1 MSIILHYVLRNI
13 KKSKLRSVI
22 IILALMLST
31 VVLYSTLMVR
41 DSITEH
47 YIELSREIYKGYDLV
62 ASSDENEL
70 LKKNELDMGN
80 VTVSDKLPMAMT
92 AGKYSDNNIIY
103 IAYQSDIEKLIA
115 DELITITDELADWDK
130 TGKKDVILSEDAVKK
145 NGLKLG
151 DTIKV
156 DFLNGEKEFRIAAL
170 AADKGLFKNET
181 TSNMLSFS
189 AAYSLTDE
197 ETGYNQ
203 IYIKLGENEKLAD
216 AAEIIEDNNEDIKVV
231 QLYDEEN
238 VNSIIN
244 NTSNLLLVILI
255 AIIAANFFVIASL
268 MKLMMAER
276 ITVIGTFQC
285 LGANNRWI
293 RRVMLLENSFYGIF
307 GGVLGVV
314 VAQIL
319 YRPIIQVFT
328 GMTDIQ
334 FTVNFVYL
342 VGSVVF
348 AIVLQLA
355 FVLKT
360 IIGTSRRDVME
371 NVFNKVSTVVKS
383 KLSHFIVGAVF
394 LVVAFVLYYLNGT
407 YNFFWA
413 SIELVLGLI
422 GEALVIGTLSD
433 FLNFV
438 FANVFRQR
446 YMHMGIRNINK
457 SSSAVSNVKLIT
469 MSLAIVY
476 VVYIASNSLGTY
488 FERALV
494 SQVGNDYVVSGL
506 SEAIDEY
513 EAFEDEL
520 VTDKI
525 VSYTVSGTVKINKI
539 SYSGVTVTGMDKAIL
554 GVEDKSDVINGLK
567 PGEVVVDG
575 LFMTK
580 FGYKVGDQVDLSS
593 DLFKNTDDVKMTIV
607 GEVETGAFNTNR
619 NTIVFCKEDFFEY
632 ITDVP
637 NMVLIAVKD
646 DSAESHEKVEKLFN
660 DENLF
665 LTLTEDY
672 IKTQEDSVNQVLDL
686 LNVLIGLTL
695 FLVFIGIISNQL
707 VGFIQRKKE
716 FAVLISVAL
725 SVKQMRRVMI
735 NEVLFNALIG
745 AILGTVDG
753 LLLCVFLEQIMYAIG
768 IAVPIIVDLQKV
780 GMLFGVVVLLIL
792 LTAVLPIMNLRK
804 LDIIEEIKNE

>member
-22 IILALMLST
+22 IILALMLAT

-41 DSITEH
+41 DSITEY
-47 YIELSREIYKGYDLV
+47 YIEMSQEIYKGYDLV

-70 LKKNELDMGN
+70 LKKNELDTGDLEI
-80 VTVSDKLPMAMT
+80 SEKLPMTMT
-92 AGKYSDNNIIY
+92 VGKYSDNNIIY
-103 IAYQSDIEKLIA
+103 TAYQSDIEKLIE
-115 DELITITDELADWDK
+115 DELITITDEVSDWDK
-130 TGKKDVILSEDAVKK
+130 TGNKDVILSEDAAEK
-145 NGLKLG
+145 NDLKLG

-156 DFLNGEKEFRIAAL
+156 SFLSGEKKFRIAAL

-181 TSNMLSFS
+181 TSNILSFS
-189 AAYSLTDE
+189 AEYSITDE
-197 ETGYNQ
+197 EAGFNQ
-203 IYIKLGENEKLAD
+203 VYIKLGENVKSAD
-216 AAEIIEDNNEDIKVV
+216 ALDIVEDNNEDVKVA

-238 VNSIIN
+238 VNTIIN

-255 AIIAANFFVIASL
+255 AIIAATFFVIASL

-276 ITVIGTFQC
+276 VTVIGTFQC
-285 LGANNRWI
+285 LGGSNHWI

-314 VAQIL
+314 VAQML

-328 GMTDIQ
+328 GATDIG
-334 FTVNFVYL
+334 FKVNFIYL

-348 AIVLQLA
+348 AIVLQLV

-360 IIGTSRRDVME
+360 IIGTSRRDVMQ

-383 KLSHFIVGAVF
+383 KLSHFVIGTVLLIA
-394 LVVAFVLYYLNGT
+394 AFVLYYLNGT
-407 YNFFWA
+407 YNFLYA
-413 SIELVLGLI
+413 GIELVLGLA
-422 GEALVIGTLSD
+422 GEMLVINVLSN

-438 FANVFRQR
+438 FSSVFRQR
-446 YMHMGIRNINK
+446 YMQMGIRNINK
-457 SSSAVSNVKLIT
+457 SSSAVSNLKLIT

-488 FERALV
+488 FEHALI
-494 SQVGNDYVVSGL
+494 SQVGKDYVVTGM

-513 EAFEDEL
+513 EAFDDEL
-520 VTDKI
+520 VTDK
-525 VSYTVSGTVKINKI
+525 VVTYTVSGTVKINKT
-539 SYSGVTVTGMDKAIL
+539 SYSGVTVTGMDRGIL
-554 GVEDKSDVINGLK
+554 GVEDNDDVIKDLK
-567 PGEVVVDG
+567 SGEVAVDE
-575 LFMTK
+575 LFMKK
-580 FGYKVGDQVDLSS
+580 FGYKVGDEIDLSS
-593 DLFKNTDDVKMTIV
+593 DLFDDSADIKMKIV

-619 NTIVFCKEDFFEY
+619 NTIIFCQEDFYEY

-637 NMVLIAVKD
+637 NMALITVKD
-646 DSAESHEKVEKLFN
+646 DSDETREKVEKLFN
-660 DENLF
+660 DEKLF

-672 IKTQEDSVNQVLDL
+672 IKTQEDSVNQVLDFL
-686 LNVLIGLTL
+686 KVLIGLTL

-716 FAVLISVAL
+716 FAVLLSVAL
-725 SVKQMRRVMI
+725 SVKQMRRVLA
-735 NEVLFNALIG
+735 NEVLFNALTG
-745 AILGTVDG
+745 TILGTVYG
-753 LLLCVFLEQIMYAIG
+753 LLLCVFLEQIMFAIG
-768 IAVPIIVDLQKV
+768 IAVPIIIEPRKV
-780 GMLFGVVVLLIL
+780 GMLFGFVVLLIL
-792 LTAVLPIMNLRK
+792 LTAILPIMNLRK

>member
-216 AAEIIEDNNEDIKVV
+216 AAEIIEDNNEDIKFVK
-231 QLYDEEN
+231 LYDEEN

-371 NVFNKVSTVVKS
+371 NVSCYGLWFHNKGKT
-383 KLSHFIVGAVF
+383 
-394 LVVAFVLYYLNGT
+394 
-407 YNFFWA
+407 
-413 SIELVLGLI
+413 
-422 GEALVIGTLSD
+422 
-433 FLNFV
+433 
-438 FANVFRQR
+438 
-446 YMHMGIRNINK
+446 
-457 SSSAVSNVKLIT
+457 VKLI
-469 MSLAIVY
+469 SD
-476 VVYIASNSLGTY
+476 N
-488 FERALV
+488 
-494 SQVGNDYVVSGL
+494 
-506 SEAIDEY
+506 
-513 EAFEDEL
+513 
-520 VTDKI
+520 
-525 VSYTVSGTVKINKI
+525 VKK
-539 SYSGVTVTGMDKAIL
+539 
-554 GVEDKSDVINGLK
+554 
-567 PGEVVVDG
+567 
-575 LFMTK
+575 
-580 FGYKVGDQVDLSS
+580 
-593 DLFKNTDDVKMTIV
+593 
-607 GEVETGAFNTNR
+607 
-619 NTIVFCKEDFFEY
+619 
-632 ITDVP
+632 
-637 NMVLIAVKD
+637 
-646 DSAESHEKVEKLFN
+646 
-660 DENLF
+660 
-665 LTLTEDY
+665 
-672 IKTQEDSVNQVLDL
+672 
-686 LNVLIGLTL
+686 
-695 FLVFIGIISNQL
+695 
-707 VGFIQRKKE
+707 
-716 FAVLISVAL
+716 
-725 SVKQMRRVMI
+725 
-735 NEVLFNALIG
+735 
-745 AILGTVDG
+745 
-753 LLLCVFLEQIMYAIG
+753 
-768 IAVPIIVDLQKV
+768 
-780 GMLFGVVVLLIL
+780 
-792 LTAVLPIMNLRK
+792 
-804 LDIIEEIKNE
+804 

>member
-181 TSNMLSFS
+181 TFNMLSFS

>member
-355 FVLKT
+355 FLLKT

>member
-13 KKSKLRSVI
+13 MKSKLRSI
-22 IILALMLST
+22 IIIISLMLST

-41 DSITEH
+41 DSITEY
-47 YIELSREIYKGYDLV
+47 YIELSQEVYKGYDLV
-62 ASSDENEL
+62 VSSDKNEL

-80 VTVSDKLPMAMT
+80 VTVSDKLPMTMT
-92 AGKYSDNNIIY
+92 AGKYSANNITY
-103 IAYQSDIEKLIA
+103 ISYQSDIEKLIA
-115 DELITITDELADWDK
+115 DKLITITDELADWDK
-130 TGKKDVILSEDAVKK
+130 SDKNSAILSEDAVKK

-156 DFLNGEKEFRIAAL
+156 DFLNGKKEFRIVAL
-170 AADKGLFKNET
+170 AADKGLFKNEK

-189 AAYSLTDE
+189 ATDK

-216 AAEIIEDNNEDIKVV
+216 AAKIIEDNNKYTKVV
-231 QLYDEEN
+231 QLYDETN

-244 NTSNLLLVILI
+244 KTRNLLLVILI

-276 ITVIGTFQC
+276 VTVIGTFQC

-293 RRVMLLENSFYGIF
+293 RKVMLLENSFYGIL
-307 GGVLGVV
+307 GGILGVV

-328 GMTDIQ
+328 GMKDFQ
-334 FTVNFVYL
+334 FKVNFVYL

-348 AIVLQLA
+348 AIVLQLV

-371 NVFNKVSTVVKS
+371 NVFNKVSTIVRS
-383 KLSHFIVGAVF
+383 KLSHFIAGAVV
-394 LVVAFVLYYLNGT
+394 LVTALVLYYLNGT
-407 YNFFWA
+407 YNFFMA
-413 SIELVLGLI
+413 VIELVLGLI
-422 GEALVIGTLSD
+422 GVALVIGKMSD
-433 FLNFV
+433 FLNFI
-438 FANVFRQR
+438 FSNIFRQR

-457 SSSAVSNVKLIT
+457 SSSSVSNVKLIT

-476 VVYIASNSLGTY
+476 VVYIASSSLGTY
-488 FERALV
+488 FERALI
-494 SQVGNDYVVSGL
+494 SQVGNDYVVSGF
-506 SEAIDEY
+506 SK
-513 EAFEDEL
+513 AFDKYKVFDDKL
-520 VTDKI
+520 VTDAI
-525 VSYTVSGTVKINKI
+525 VSYTVSGTVKADKI
-539 SYSGVTVTGMDKAIL
+539 SYSGVTVSGMDNPIL
-554 GVEDKSDVINGLK
+554 GVEDKSDVIKGLK
-567 PGEVVVDG
+567 PGEVAVDS
-575 LFMTK
+575 LFMKK
-580 FGYKVGDQVDLSS
+580 FGYKVGDQVNLSS
-593 DLFKNTDDVKMTIV
+593 DLFKDSTVVNMKIV

-619 NTIVFCKEDFFEY
+619 NTIIFCKDDFFKY

-637 NMVLIAVKD
+637 NKVFIAVKK
-646 DSAESHEKVEKLFN
+646 DSTESSSKKVERLFN

-665 LTLTEDY
+665 LTSTKDY
-672 IKTQEDSVNQVLDL
+672 VKKQEDSVNQVLDL

-725 SVKQMRRVMI
+725 SIKQMRRVMI
-735 NEVLFNALIG
+735 SEVLFNALTG
-745 AILGTVDG
+745 VILGTSGG
-753 LLLCVFLEQIMYAIG
+753 LLLSVFLEHIMYAIG
-768 IAVPIIVDLQKV
+768 IAVPIIVDPKKV
-780 GMLFGVVVLLIL
+780 GMLSGVVVLLIL
-792 LTAVLPIMNLRK
+792 LTSVLPIMNLRK

>member
-575 LFMTK
+575 LLMTK

>member
-70 LKKNELDMGN
+70 FKKNELDMGN
-80 VTVSDKLPMAMT
+80 VTVSDELPMAMT
-92 AGKYSDNNIIY
+92 VGKYSDNNITC

-130 TGKKDVILSEDAVKK
+130 TGKKDVILSEDAAKK
-145 NGLKLG
+145 NELNLG

-156 DFLNGEKEFRIAAL
+156 DFLNGEKELRIAAL

-189 AAYSLTDE
+189 AEYSLTDE
-197 ETGYNQ
+197 ETGYNH
-203 IYIKLGENEKLAD
+203 IYIKLGENEKLDD

-231 QLYDEEN
+231 PLYDEEN

-276 ITVIGTFQC
+276 VTVIGTFQC

-319 YRPIIQVFT
+319 YRPVIQVFT

-348 AIVLQLA
+348 AIVLQMV

-360 IIGTSRRDVME
+360 IIATSRRDVME

-407 YNFFWA
+407 YNFFLA
-413 SIELVLGLI
+413 AIELVLGLI

-476 VVYIASNSLGTY
+476 VVFIASNSLGTY

-506 SEAIDEY
+506 SEAFDEY
-513 EAFEDEL
+513 EVLEDEL
-520 VTDKI
+520 VTDNI
-525 VSYTVSGTVKINKI
+525 ASYTVSGTVKVNKI

-554 GVEDKSDVINGLK
+554 GVEDKSNVISGLK
-567 PGEVVVDG
+567 PGEVAVDG

-619 NTIVFCKEDFFEY
+619 NTIVFCQEDFFEY

-660 DENLF
+660 DANLF

-745 AILGTVDG
+745 SILGTIDG

-768 IAVPIIVDLQKV
+768 IAVPIIVDPKKV
-780 GMLFGVVVLLIL
+780 GMLFGFVVLLIL

>member
-231 QLYDEEN
+231 KLYDEEN

>member
-1 MSIILHYVLRNI
+1 M
-13 KKSKLRSVI
+13 
-22 IILALMLST
+22 
-31 VVLYSTLMVR
+31 
-41 DSITEH
+41 
-47 YIELSREIYKGYDLV
+47 
-62 ASSDENEL
+62 
-70 LKKNELDMGN
+70 
-80 VTVSDKLPMAMT
+80 
-92 AGKYSDNNIIY
+92 
-103 IAYQSDIEKLIA
+103 
-115 DELITITDELADWDK
+115 
-130 TGKKDVILSEDAVKK
+130 
-145 NGLKLG
+145 
-151 DTIKV
+151 
-156 DFLNGEKEFRIAAL
+156 
-170 AADKGLFKNET
+170 
-181 TSNMLSFS
+181 
-189 AAYSLTDE
+189 
-197 ETGYNQ
+197 
-203 IYIKLGENEKLAD
+203 
-216 AAEIIEDNNEDIKVV
+216 
-231 QLYDEEN
+231 
-238 VNSIIN
+238 
-244 NTSNLLLVILI
+244 
-255 AIIAANFFVIASL
+255 
-268 MKLMMAER
+268 
-276 ITVIGTFQC
+276 
-285 LGANNRWI
+285 
-293 RRVMLLENSFYGIF
+293 
-307 GGVLGVV
+307 V

-348 AIVLQLA
+348 AILLQMV

-360 IIGTSRRDVME
+360 IIATSRRDVME

-407 YNFFWA
+407 YNFSLA
-413 SIELVLGLI
+413 AIELVLGLI

-438 FANVFRQR
+438 FAKVFRQR

-506 SEAIDEY
+506 SEAFDEY
-513 EAFEDEL
+513 EVFEDEL
-520 VTDKI
+520 VTDNI
-525 VSYTVSGTVKINKI
+525 ASYTVSGTVKVNKI

-554 GVEDKSDVINGLK
+554 GVEDKSNVISGLK
-567 PGEVVVDG
+567 PGEVAVDG

-593 DLFKNTDDVKMTIV
+593 DLFKNTDDVKMTIA

-619 NTIVFCKEDFFEY
+619 NTIVFCQEDFFEY

-646 DSAESHEKVEKLFN
+646 DSVESHEKVEKLFN
-660 DENLF
+660 DANLF

-745 AILGTVDG
+745 AILGTIDG

-768 IAVPIIVDLQKV
+768 IAVPIIVDPQKV
-780 GMLFGVVVLLIL
+780 GMLFGFVVLLIL